1 VRSNSQAV
9 RDQLIASI
17 ERVAKGIGAA
27 HGLPQDKLPIV
38 TVKESTPVTVN
49 DGALA
54 RRLNGAIANTLGKDV
69 VIPFRQTNM
78 GAEDFAFF
86 VDQQYGIP
94 GYYFAVGGSNPAWIA
109 AAKNGGAPVA
119 GHHSPLF
126 KIDPE
131 PSVRLGIEA
140 TTAAVLDLLGPSK
153 N

>member
-1 VRSNSQAV
+1 
-9 RDQLIASI
+9 
-17 ERVAKGIGAA
+17 
-27 HGLPQDKLPIV
+27 
-38 TVKESTPVTVN
+38 
-49 DGALA
+49 
-54 RRLNGAIANTLGKDV
+54 LGKDV

-86 VDQQYGIP
+86 VDQKYGIP
-94 GYYFAVGGSNPAWIA
+94 GYYFAVGGSNPEWIA
-109 AAKNGGAPVA
+109 AAKNGGKPVA

-140 TTAAVLDLLGPSK
+140 TTAAVLDLLGPNK